1 MKKDLNFLKKNLSKT
16 FFNTIIKQSKE
27 GDIDW
32 IIDLISELDYIK
44 KNSIF
49 YISAFHGK
57 MFKLK
62 CKTKDFNVDKII
74 KQIKKII
81 RNIK

>member
-16 FFNTIIKQSKE
+16 FFNTIIKQSKD

-32 IIDLISELDYIK
+32 IIDLINELDYIE
-44 KNSIF
+44 KNSTF

-57 MFKLK
+57 MFKLNL
-62 CKTKDFNVDKII
+62 KTNDFNVDKII
-74 KQIKKII
+74 EQIKKRIS
-81 RNIK
+81 K